1 MRSKAGLAGMLALT
15 GWVACIASAQAD
27 QLSDIKAHGTLSCG
41 VYSNVEPFSYPNP
54 QTRQLEGMD
63 VDICTA
69 IAKQIGVKVMLEP
82 LAVEARIPQL
92 KMGRVDMVVANLAY
106 TKTRATQVSFSDAYY
121 STKEVLVVKKADAG
135 KKLADFSVQKIS
147 AADGS
152 NSTQSIPISIKDVQA
167 LTDYEYS
174 SLRLS
179 LEPDKVQGC
188 RHYQMT

>member
-15 GWVACIASAQAD
+15 GWVACIAPAQAD

-41 VYSNVEPFSYPNP
+41 VYSNVEPFSYPNA

-69 IAKQIGVKVMLEP
+69 IAKQLGVKVSLEP

-92 KMGRVDMVVANLAY
+92 KLGRVDMVVANLAY

-121 STKEVLVVKKADAG
+121 SPG
-135 KKLADFSVQKIS
+135 KSS
-147 AADGS
+147 
-152 NSTQSIPISIKDVQA
+152 PISQDKKSAQPTA
-167 LTDYEYS
+167 R
-174 SLRLS
+174 LRRNRS
-179 LEPDKVQGC
+179 RSPSRMVRQ
-188 RHYQMT
+188 